1 MHPSGDATP
10 PSARCTYPRGTP
22 PCSGQVRPA
31 MTLSPM
37 EALQRR
43 HMDTHAST
51 ATWWR
56 VRSVVAPQHSH
67 GLVMGASRKARF
79 M

>member
-1 MHPSGDATP
+1 MAR
-10 PSARCTYPRGTP
+10 SAID
-22 PCSGQVRPA
+22 
-31 MTLSPM
+31 
-37 EALQRR
+37 ELQGR
-43 HMDTHAST
+43 HMDTHASG
-51 ATWWR
+51 AMWWR